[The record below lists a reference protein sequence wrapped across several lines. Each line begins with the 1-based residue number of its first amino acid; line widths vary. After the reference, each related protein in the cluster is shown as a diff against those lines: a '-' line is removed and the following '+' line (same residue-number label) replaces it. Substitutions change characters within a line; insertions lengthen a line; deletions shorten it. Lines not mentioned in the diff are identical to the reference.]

1 MGKITVLDIINVA
14 KEFDTECFE
23 YSDINKELEVSTDS
37 RDDFNNADK
46 VFIALKGDKFDGN
59 NFALDV
65 YNLGCRFFILSN
77 RNIILP
83 KDAFVIY
90 CNDTILFL
98 IRLAREYRRKFN
110 IKVVL
115 VTGSCGKTTTKEL
128 ISLFLSTKYKVLKTE
143 GNLNNEIGVPK
154 TIFNLDSSY
163 DIAVIEAGMNHRNE
177 LLRISEATESD
188 TVVINNVEEV
198 HIAYLGSLE
207 NIALAKSETLYNT
220 QKNASLIISKDIR
233 EKDTILK
240 EANKNNIENIIEYDI
255 ADIIKIDDST
265 FKYKNVVLN
274 HNLIGDFNL
283 KNILTALK
291 VAELYNINLEDV
303 SNILQTYKNQK
314 NRMEIFNINGTTI
327 INDCYNSNPVAL
339 KNMLIFLS
347 KRIESKKIA
356 IIGDMLE
363 TEMDNTHFHR
373 DIGLF
378 INELK
383 NVDVVIACG
392 ECSKDI
398 YDIVNS
404 EKYYFKS
411 VDDELLLKI
420 KSILTVDT
428 AILIK
433 ASFGVGFAKII
444 DYIKEL

>member
-1 MGKITVLDIINVA
+1 MGKITVQDIINVA

-154 TIFNLDSSY
+154 TILNLDSSY
-163 DIAVIEAGMNHRNE
+163 DIAVIEAGMNYRNE

-240 EANKNNIENIIEYDI
+240 EDNKNNIENIIEYEI
-255 ADIIKIDDST
+255 ADITKIDDST
-265 FKYKNVVLN
+265 FKYKDVVFN

-314 NRMEIFNINGTTI
+314 NRMEIFNINGATI

-339 KNMLIFLS
+339 KNMLMFLS
-347 KRIESKKIA
+347 KRIESKKI
-356 IIGDMLE
+356 
-363 TEMDNTHFHR
+363 
-373 DIGLF
+373 
-378 INELK
+378 
-383 NVDVVIACG
+383 
-392 ECSKDI
+392 
-398 YDIVNS
+398 Y
-404 EKYYFKS
+404 
-411 VDDELLLKI
+411 
-420 KSILTVDT
+420 
-428 AILIK
+428 
-433 ASFGVGFAKII
+433 
-444 DYIKEL
+444 